1 MKNKEFKTIALACSH
16 SSERVLNVA
25 KDCYKILIQEGVE
38 VQVDQS
44 LEKLLSGQD
53 TCNKED
59 ILENSELVISIG
71 GDGTMLGIA
80 RDFGSKG
87 LPILGINLG
96 NLGFLA
102 DLDPADIS
110 TRLKEII
117 SGDYKRDERSFLEA
131 SIKGREEKLIA
142 LNEIVLH
149 SGNIA
154 NMIEFDLFINESYV
168 YTQRADGLI
177 VGTTTGSTAYS
188 LSAGGPIIHP
198 DLGLI
203 SLIPM
208 FPQSLTSS
216 PFLVS
221 DSSIVRI
228 VIKNN
233 IETSKLNFDGST
245 SISLEKGE
253 EVLISKAKSDL
264 NLVHPQNHDFFD
276 SCRDKLG
283 WGKGIVKG

>member
-53 TCNKED
+53 TCSKED

-131 SIKGREEKLIA
+131 SIQGREEKLIA
-142 LNEIVLH
+142 LNENV
-149 SGNIA
+149 
-154 NMIEFDLFINESYV
+154 
-168 YTQRADGLI
+168 
-177 VGTTTGSTAYS
+177 
-188 LSAGGPIIHP
+188 
-198 DLGLI
+198 
-203 SLIPM
+203 
-208 FPQSLTSS
+208 
-216 PFLVS
+216 
-221 DSSIVRI
+221 
-228 VIKNN
+228 
-233 IETSKLNFDGST
+233 
-245 SISLEKGE
+245 
-253 EVLISKAKSDL
+253 
-264 NLVHPQNHDFFD
+264 
-276 SCRDKLG
+276 
-283 WGKGIVKG
+283 